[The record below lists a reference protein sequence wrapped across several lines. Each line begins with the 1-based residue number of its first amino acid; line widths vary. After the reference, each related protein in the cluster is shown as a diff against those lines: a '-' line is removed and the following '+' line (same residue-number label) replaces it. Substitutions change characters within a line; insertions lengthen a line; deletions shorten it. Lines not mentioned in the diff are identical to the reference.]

1 MLKNIDFNKNSQ
13 RWKNYFCLFISFLF
27 LIFFYVNRTTILE
40 NDPEFSSKFKIA
52 SIVLGWIVG
61 VVLIFVRLDFG
72 KKWNRVINILYILF
86 APCYIFFN
94 MEIAVFNETYSFRGQ
109 HLSLLLFNFLLI
121 GILELIFI
129 VITNRVRLGTDIWA
143 FICIMF
149 NIVNHFVY
157 EFRGTPAMASDIAT
171 VGTALEVA
179 DGYKIQFNFYT
190 TVALVMLFDFI
201 MLGRVI
207 KCEPVFKKVS
217 HRLCGIAVM
226 AIVSVT
232 GFSQLVMTDMVS
244 NRGLYL
250 SLFNPMRSYQQYGS
264 IACFTRSIKLSVPE
278 KPNGYSLKKVEEI
291 TSKYTS
297 DTVDPNKKRPNVIAV
312 INEAFSD
319 PQILGDIETNEDYMP
334 FIHDLM
340 KNGNCVSGTTYAS
353 IVGGQTA
360 NTEYEFLTGNSMAF
374 LPKGTV
380 AFQLYLRHAMP
391 SLVTELKSEGY
402 TGNSATHL
410 QKARNYNRD
419 KAYPLLGF
427 DKFYDYTNMIVPFVK
442 MRNNATDQCTYD
454 NITHDYEQQRKSTD
468 APYFGYT
475 MTIQN
480 HSSYDVPFDNFDDK
494 RIVVEN
500 ADATDLGY
508 YLSLIK
514 YSDEMFEN
522 LINYY
527 KNTDEPTVIFLTG
540 DHQPRIHDESMDSIT
555 NGEWRNWN
563 DEEMM
568 RRYEVPF
575 LIWAN
580 YDIDKKTVEK
590 TSMNYLQTILMET
603 IDGDLTGFQ
612 KFQQDLQKEEITS
625 KYTSDTVDPNKKRPN
640 VIAVI
645 NEAFSDPQILGDIET
660 NEDYMPFI
668 HDLMKNG
675 NCVSGTTYAS
685 IVGGQTANTE
695 YEFLTG
701 NSMAFLPK
709 GTVAFQLY
717 LRHAMPSL
725 VTELKSE
732 GYTGNSATHLQKA
745 RNYNRDKAYPLLG
758 FDKFYDYTNM
768 IVPFVKMRNNATDQC
783 TYDNIT
789 HDYEQQRKSTDAPY
803 FGYTMTIQNHS
814 SYDVP
819 FDNFDDKRI
828 VVENADATDLGY
840 YLSLIKYSDE
850 MFENLINYYKNT
862 DEPTVIFLTGDHQ
875 PRIHDESMDSITNGE
890 WRNWND
896 EEMMRRYEVPFL
908 IWANYDIDKKTVE
921 KTSMN
926 YLQTI
931 LMETID
937 GDLTGFQ
944 KFQQDL
950 QKEIPVL
957 TSNGY
962 WGADGKFY
970 SVDDKNSPYYDL
982 IQEYAMLQYNDM
994 TDYKNRVEDFFELKQ

>member
-1 MLKNIDFNKNSQ
+1 MEQSNKYSV
-13 RWKNYFCLFISFLF
+13 YPVC
-27 LIFFYVNRTTILE
+27 T
-40 NDPEFSSKFKIA
+40 
-52 SIVLGWIVG
+52 VLH
-61 VVLIFVRLDFG
+61 
-72 KKWNRVINILYILF
+72 
-86 APCYIFFN
+86 FFN

-143 FICIMF
+143 FICVMF
-149 NIVNHFVY
+149 NIVNYFVY
-157 EFRGTPAMASDIAT
+157 EFRGTPVMASDIAT

-297 DTVDPNKKRPNVIAV
+297 DTVDSNKKRPNVIVV

-319 PQILGDIETNEDYMP
+319 PQVLGDIETNEDYMP

-427 DKFYDYTNMIVPFVK
+427 DKFYDYTNMGVPFVK

-500 ADATDLGY
+500 ADAPDLGY

-527 KNTDEPTVIFLTG
+527 KNTNEPTVILLTG

-580 YDIDKKTVEK
+580 YDIDKKIVEK

-612 KFQQDLQKEEITS
+612 KFQQDI
-625 KYTSDTVDPNKKRPN
+625 
-640 VIAVI
+640 
-645 NEAFSDPQILGDIET
+645 
-660 NEDYMPFI
+660 
-668 HDLMKNG
+668 
-675 NCVSGTTYAS
+675 
-685 IVGGQTANTE
+685 
-695 YEFLTG
+695 
-701 NSMAFLPK
+701 
-709 GTVAFQLY
+709 
-717 LRHAMPSL
+717 
-725 VTELKSE
+725 
-732 GYTGNSATHLQKA
+732 
-745 RNYNRDKAYPLLG
+745 
-758 FDKFYDYTNM
+758 
-768 IVPFVKMRNNATDQC
+768 
-783 TYDNIT
+783 
-789 HDYEQQRKSTDAPY
+789 
-803 FGYTMTIQNHS
+803 
-814 SYDVP
+814 
-819 FDNFDDKRI
+819 
-828 VVENADATDLGY
+828 
-840 YLSLIKYSDE
+840 
-850 MFENLINYYKNT
+850 
-862 DEPTVIFLTGDHQ
+862 
-875 PRIHDESMDSITNGE
+875 
-890 WRNWND
+890 
-896 EEMMRRYEVPFL
+896 
-908 IWANYDIDKKTVE
+908 
-921 KTSMN
+921 
-926 YLQTI
+926 
-931 LMETID
+931 
-937 GDLTGFQ
+937 
-944 KFQQDL
+944 

-994 TDYKNRVEDFFELKQ
+994 MDYKNRVEDFFELKQ

>member
-1 MLKNIDFNKNSQ
+1 MEQSNKYSV
-13 RWKNYFCLFISFLF
+13 YPVC
-27 LIFFYVNRTTILE
+27 T
-40 NDPEFSSKFKIA
+40 
-52 SIVLGWIVG
+52 VLH
-61 VVLIFVRLDFG
+61 
-72 KKWNRVINILYILF
+72 
-86 APCYIFFN
+86 FFN
-94 MEIAVFNETYSFRGQ
+94 MEIAVFNETYSFREQ

-143 FICIMF
+143 FICVMF
-149 NIVNHFVY
+149 NIVNYFVY
-157 EFRGTPAMASDIAT
+157 EFRGTPVMASDIAT

-297 DTVDPNKKRPNVIAV
+297 DTVDSNKKRPNVIVV

-319 PQILGDIETNEDYMP
+319 PQVLGDIETNEDYMP

-427 DKFYDYTNMIVPFVK
+427 DKFYDYTNMGVPFVK

-500 ADATDLGY
+500 ADAPDLGY

-527 KNTDEPTVIFLTG
+527 KNTNEPTVILLTG

-580 YDIDKKTVEK
+580 YDIDKKIVEK

-612 KFQQDLQKEEITS
+612 KFQQDI
-625 KYTSDTVDPNKKRPN
+625 
-640 VIAVI
+640 
-645 NEAFSDPQILGDIET
+645 
-660 NEDYMPFI
+660 
-668 HDLMKNG
+668 
-675 NCVSGTTYAS
+675 
-685 IVGGQTANTE
+685 
-695 YEFLTG
+695 
-701 NSMAFLPK
+701 
-709 GTVAFQLY
+709 
-717 LRHAMPSL
+717 
-725 VTELKSE
+725 
-732 GYTGNSATHLQKA
+732 
-745 RNYNRDKAYPLLG
+745 
-758 FDKFYDYTNM
+758 
-768 IVPFVKMRNNATDQC
+768 
-783 TYDNIT
+783 
-789 HDYEQQRKSTDAPY
+789 
-803 FGYTMTIQNHS
+803 
-814 SYDVP
+814 
-819 FDNFDDKRI
+819 
-828 VVENADATDLGY
+828 
-840 YLSLIKYSDE
+840 
-850 MFENLINYYKNT
+850 
-862 DEPTVIFLTGDHQ
+862 
-875 PRIHDESMDSITNGE
+875 
-890 WRNWND
+890 
-896 EEMMRRYEVPFL
+896 
-908 IWANYDIDKKTVE
+908 
-921 KTSMN
+921 
-926 YLQTI
+926 
-931 LMETID
+931 
-937 GDLTGFQ
+937 
-944 KFQQDL
+944 

-994 TDYKNRVEDFFELKQ
+994 MDYKNRVEDFFELKQ

>member
-1 MLKNIDFNKNSQ
+1 MLKNIDFNKNRQ

-72 KKWNRVINILYILF
+72 KKGNRVINILYILF

-94 MEIAVFNETYSFRGQ
+94 MEIAVFNETYSFRKQ

-264 IACFTRSIKLSVPE
+264 IACFARGIKLSVPE

-297 DTVDPNKKRPNVIAV
+297 DTVDSNKKRPNVIVV

-319 PQILGDIETNEDYMP
+319 PQVLGDIETNEDYMP

-500 ADATDLGY
+500 ADAPDLGY

-527 KNTDEPTVIFLTG
+527 KNTNEPTVILLTG

-555 NGEWRNWN
+555 NGEW
-563 DEEMM
+563 
-568 RRYEVPF
+568 
-575 LIWAN
+575 
-580 YDIDKKTVEK
+580 
-590 TSMNYLQTILMET
+590 
-603 IDGDLTGFQ
+603 
-612 KFQQDLQKEEITS
+612 
-625 KYTSDTVDPNKKRPN
+625 
-640 VIAVI
+640 
-645 NEAFSDPQILGDIET
+645 
-660 NEDYMPFI
+660 
-668 HDLMKNG
+668 H
-675 NCVSGTTYAS
+675 
-685 IVGGQTANTE
+685 
-695 YEFLTG
+695 
-701 NSMAFLPK
+701 
-709 GTVAFQLY
+709 
-717 LRHAMPSL
+717 
-725 VTELKSE
+725 
-732 GYTGNSATHLQKA
+732 
-745 RNYNRDKAYPLLG
+745 
-758 FDKFYDYTNM
+758 
-768 IVPFVKMRNNATDQC
+768 
-783 TYDNIT
+783 
-789 HDYEQQRKSTDAPY
+789 
-803 FGYTMTIQNHS
+803 
-814 SYDVP
+814 
-819 FDNFDDKRI
+819 
-828 VVENADATDLGY
+828 
-840 YLSLIKYSDE
+840 
-850 MFENLINYYKNT
+850 
-862 DEPTVIFLTGDHQ
+862 
-875 PRIHDESMDSITNGE
+875 
-890 WRNWND
+890 NWND

-970 SVDDKNSPYYDL
+970 SVDDMNSPYYDL

-994 TDYKNRVEDFFELKQ
+994 MDYKNRVEDFFELKQ

>member
-1 MLKNIDFNKNSQ
+1 
-13 RWKNYFCLFISFLF
+13 
-27 LIFFYVNRTTILE
+27 
-40 NDPEFSSKFKIA
+40 
-52 SIVLGWIVG
+52 
-61 VVLIFVRLDFG
+61 
-72 KKWNRVINILYILF
+72 
-86 APCYIFFN
+86 
-94 MEIAVFNETYSFRGQ
+94 
-109 HLSLLLFNFLLI
+109 
-121 GILELIFI
+121 
-129 VITNRVRLGTDIWA
+129 
-143 FICIMF
+143 
-149 NIVNHFVY
+149 
-157 EFRGTPAMASDIAT
+157 MASDIAT

-207 KCEPVFKKVS
+207 KCEPVFKKIS

-226 AIVSVT
+226 AVVSVT

-264 IACFTRSIKLSVPE
+264 IGCFARSIKLSVPE

-297 DTVDPNKKRPNVIAV
+297 DTVDPNKKRPNIIVV

-353 IVGGQTA
+353 IVGGQNA

-374 LPKGTV
+374 LPKVTV

-391 SLVTELKSEGY
+391 SLVTELKSEGQ

-454 NITHDYEQQRKSTD
+454 NITHDYEQQRKLTD

-527 KNTDEPTVIFLTG
+527 KNTDEPTVILLTG

-603 IDGDLTGFQ
+603 IDG
-612 KFQQDLQKEEITS
+612 E
-625 KYTSDTVDPNKKRPN
+625 
-640 VIAVI
+640 
-645 NEAFSDPQILGDIET
+645 
-660 NEDYMPFI
+660 
-668 HDLMKNG
+668 
-675 NCVSGTTYAS
+675 
-685 IVGGQTANTE
+685 
-695 YEFLTG
+695 
-701 NSMAFLPK
+701 
-709 GTVAFQLY
+709 
-717 LRHAMPSL
+717 
-725 VTELKSE
+725 
-732 GYTGNSATHLQKA
+732 
-745 RNYNRDKAYPLLG
+745 
-758 FDKFYDYTNM
+758 
-768 IVPFVKMRNNATDQC
+768 
-783 TYDNIT
+783 
-789 HDYEQQRKSTDAPY
+789 
-803 FGYTMTIQNHS
+803 
-814 SYDVP
+814 
-819 FDNFDDKRI
+819 
-828 VVENADATDLGY
+828 
-840 YLSLIKYSDE
+840 
-850 MFENLINYYKNT
+850 
-862 DEPTVIFLTGDHQ
+862 
-875 PRIHDESMDSITNGE
+875 
-890 WRNWND
+890 
-896 EEMMRRYEVPFL
+896 
-908 IWANYDIDKKTVE
+908 
-921 KTSMN
+921 
-926 YLQTI
+926 
-931 LMETID
+931 
-937 GDLTGFQ
+937 LTGFQ

>member
-1 MLKNIDFNKNSQ
+1 MEQSNKYSVYPVCTMLH
-13 RWKNYFCLFISFLF
+13 
-27 LIFFYVNRTTILE
+27 
-40 NDPEFSSKFKIA
+40 
-52 SIVLGWIVG
+52 
-61 VVLIFVRLDFG
+61 
-72 KKWNRVINILYILF
+72 
-86 APCYIFFN
+86 FFN

-143 FICIMF
+143 FICVMF

-297 DTVDPNKKRPNVIAV
+297 DTVDSNKKRPNVIVV

-319 PQILGDIETNEDYMP
+319 PQVLGDIETNEDYMP

-427 DKFYDYTNMIVPFVK
+427 DKFYDYTNMGVPFVK

-500 ADATDLGY
+500 ADAPDLGY

-527 KNTDEPTVIFLTG
+527 KNTDEPTVILLTG

-603 IDGDLTGFQ
+603 IDGELT
-612 KFQQDLQKEEITS
+612 S
-625 KYTSDTVDPNKKRPN
+625 
-640 VIAVI
+640 
-645 NEAFSDPQILGDIET
+645 
-660 NEDYMPFI
+660 
-668 HDLMKNG
+668 
-675 NCVSGTTYAS
+675 
-685 IVGGQTANTE
+685 
-695 YEFLTG
+695 
-701 NSMAFLPK
+701 
-709 GTVAFQLY
+709 
-717 LRHAMPSL
+717 
-725 VTELKSE
+725 
-732 GYTGNSATHLQKA
+732 
-745 RNYNRDKAYPLLG
+745 
-758 FDKFYDYTNM
+758 
-768 IVPFVKMRNNATDQC
+768 
-783 TYDNIT
+783 
-789 HDYEQQRKSTDAPY
+789 
-803 FGYTMTIQNHS
+803 
-814 SYDVP
+814 
-819 FDNFDDKRI
+819 
-828 VVENADATDLGY
+828 
-840 YLSLIKYSDE
+840 
-850 MFENLINYYKNT
+850 
-862 DEPTVIFLTGDHQ
+862 
-875 PRIHDESMDSITNGE
+875 
-890 WRNWND
+890 
-896 EEMMRRYEVPFL
+896 
-908 IWANYDIDKKTVE
+908 
-921 KTSMN
+921 
-926 YLQTI
+926 
-931 LMETID
+931 
-937 GDLTGFQ
+937 FQ

>member
-1 MLKNIDFNKNSQ
+1 MEQSNKYSV
-13 RWKNYFCLFISFLF
+13 YPVC
-27 LIFFYVNRTTILE
+27 T
-40 NDPEFSSKFKIA
+40 
-52 SIVLGWIVG
+52 VLH
-61 VVLIFVRLDFG
+61 
-72 KKWNRVINILYILF
+72 
-86 APCYIFFN
+86 FFN

-143 FICIMF
+143 FICVMF

-319 PQILGDIETNEDYMP
+319 PQVLGDIETNEDYMP

-603 IDGDLTGFQ
+603 IDG
-612 KFQQDLQKEEITS
+612 E
-625 KYTSDTVDPNKKRPN
+625 
-640 VIAVI
+640 
-645 NEAFSDPQILGDIET
+645 
-660 NEDYMPFI
+660 
-668 HDLMKNG
+668 
-675 NCVSGTTYAS
+675 
-685 IVGGQTANTE
+685 
-695 YEFLTG
+695 
-701 NSMAFLPK
+701 
-709 GTVAFQLY
+709 
-717 LRHAMPSL
+717 
-725 VTELKSE
+725 
-732 GYTGNSATHLQKA
+732 
-745 RNYNRDKAYPLLG
+745 
-758 FDKFYDYTNM
+758 
-768 IVPFVKMRNNATDQC
+768 
-783 TYDNIT
+783 
-789 HDYEQQRKSTDAPY
+789 
-803 FGYTMTIQNHS
+803 
-814 SYDVP
+814 
-819 FDNFDDKRI
+819 
-828 VVENADATDLGY
+828 
-840 YLSLIKYSDE
+840 
-850 MFENLINYYKNT
+850 
-862 DEPTVIFLTGDHQ
+862 
-875 PRIHDESMDSITNGE
+875 
-890 WRNWND
+890 
-896 EEMMRRYEVPFL
+896 
-908 IWANYDIDKKTVE
+908 
-921 KTSMN
+921 
-926 YLQTI
+926 
-931 LMETID
+931 
-937 GDLTGFQ
+937 LTGFQ

>member
-1 MLKNIDFNKNSQ
+1 MEQSNKYSV
-13 RWKNYFCLFISFLF
+13 YPVC
-27 LIFFYVNRTTILE
+27 T
-40 NDPEFSSKFKIA
+40 
-52 SIVLGWIVG
+52 VLH
-61 VVLIFVRLDFG
+61 
-72 KKWNRVINILYILF
+72 
-86 APCYIFFN
+86 FFN

-143 FICIMF
+143 FICVMF

-190 TVALVMLFDFI
+190 TVTLVMLFDFI

-297 DTVDPNKKRPNVIAV
+297 DTVDPNKKQPNVIAV

-319 PQILGDIETNEDYMP
+319 PQVLGDIETNEDYMP

-454 NITHDYEQQRKSTD
+454 NITHDYEQQRKLTD

-527 KNTDEPTVIFLTG
+527 KNTDEPTVIL
-540 DHQPRIHDESMDSIT
+540 
-555 NGEWRNWN
+555 
-563 DEEMM
+563 
-568 RRYEVPF
+568 
-575 LIWAN
+575 
-580 YDIDKKTVEK
+580 
-590 TSMNYLQTILMET
+590 
-603 IDGDLTGFQ
+603 
-612 KFQQDLQKEEITS
+612 
-625 KYTSDTVDPNKKRPN
+625 
-640 VIAVI
+640 
-645 NEAFSDPQILGDIET
+645 
-660 NEDYMPFI
+660 
-668 HDLMKNG
+668 
-675 NCVSGTTYAS
+675 
-685 IVGGQTANTE
+685 
-695 YEFLTG
+695 
-701 NSMAFLPK
+701 
-709 GTVAFQLY
+709 
-717 LRHAMPSL
+717 
-725 VTELKSE
+725 
-732 GYTGNSATHLQKA
+732 
-745 RNYNRDKAYPLLG
+745 
-758 FDKFYDYTNM
+758 
-768 IVPFVKMRNNATDQC
+768 
-783 TYDNIT
+783 
-789 HDYEQQRKSTDAPY
+789 
-803 FGYTMTIQNHS
+803 
-814 SYDVP
+814 
-819 FDNFDDKRI
+819 
-828 VVENADATDLGY
+828 
-840 YLSLIKYSDE
+840 
-850 MFENLINYYKNT
+850 
-862 DEPTVIFLTGDHQ
+862 LTGDHQ

>member
-1 MLKNIDFNKNSQ
+1 MLKNIDFNKNRQ

-72 KKWNRVINILYILF
+72 KKGNRVINILYILF

-143 FICIMF
+143 FICVMF

-297 DTVDPNKKRPNVIAV
+297 DTVDSNKKRPNVIVV

-319 PQILGDIETNEDYMP
+319 PQVLGDIETNEDYMP

-427 DKFYDYTNMIVPFVK
+427 DKFYDYTNMGVPFVK

-454 NITHDYEQQRKSTD
+454 NITHDYEQQRKLTD

-527 KNTDEPTVIFLTG
+527 KNTDEPTVILLTG

-603 IDGDLTGFQ
+603 IDG
-612 KFQQDLQKEEITS
+612 E
-625 KYTSDTVDPNKKRPN
+625 
-640 VIAVI
+640 
-645 NEAFSDPQILGDIET
+645 
-660 NEDYMPFI
+660 
-668 HDLMKNG
+668 
-675 NCVSGTTYAS
+675 
-685 IVGGQTANTE
+685 
-695 YEFLTG
+695 
-701 NSMAFLPK
+701 
-709 GTVAFQLY
+709 
-717 LRHAMPSL
+717 
-725 VTELKSE
+725 
-732 GYTGNSATHLQKA
+732 
-745 RNYNRDKAYPLLG
+745 
-758 FDKFYDYTNM
+758 
-768 IVPFVKMRNNATDQC
+768 
-783 TYDNIT
+783 
-789 HDYEQQRKSTDAPY
+789 
-803 FGYTMTIQNHS
+803 
-814 SYDVP
+814 
-819 FDNFDDKRI
+819 
-828 VVENADATDLGY
+828 
-840 YLSLIKYSDE
+840 
-850 MFENLINYYKNT
+850 
-862 DEPTVIFLTGDHQ
+862 
-875 PRIHDESMDSITNGE
+875 
-890 WRNWND
+890 
-896 EEMMRRYEVPFL
+896 
-908 IWANYDIDKKTVE
+908 
-921 KTSMN
+921 
-926 YLQTI
+926 
-931 LMETID
+931 
-937 GDLTGFQ
+937 LTGFQ

>member
-1 MLKNIDFNKNSQ
+1 MEQSNKYSV
-13 RWKNYFCLFISFLF
+13 YPVC
-27 LIFFYVNRTTILE
+27 T
-40 NDPEFSSKFKIA
+40 
-52 SIVLGWIVG
+52 VLH
-61 VVLIFVRLDFG
+61 
-72 KKWNRVINILYILF
+72 
-86 APCYIFFN
+86 FFN

-143 FICIMF
+143 FICVMF

-157 EFRGTPAMASDIAT
+157 EFRGTPAKASDIAT

-319 PQILGDIETNEDYMP
+319 PQVLGDIETNEDYMP

-454 NITHDYEQQRKSTD
+454 NITHDYEQQRKLTD

-527 KNTDEPTVIFLTG
+527 KNTDEPTVILLTG

-603 IDGDLTGFQ
+603 IDG
-612 KFQQDLQKEEITS
+612 E
-625 KYTSDTVDPNKKRPN
+625 
-640 VIAVI
+640 
-645 NEAFSDPQILGDIET
+645 
-660 NEDYMPFI
+660 
-668 HDLMKNG
+668 
-675 NCVSGTTYAS
+675 
-685 IVGGQTANTE
+685 
-695 YEFLTG
+695 
-701 NSMAFLPK
+701 
-709 GTVAFQLY
+709 
-717 LRHAMPSL
+717 
-725 VTELKSE
+725 
-732 GYTGNSATHLQKA
+732 
-745 RNYNRDKAYPLLG
+745 
-758 FDKFYDYTNM
+758 
-768 IVPFVKMRNNATDQC
+768 
-783 TYDNIT
+783 
-789 HDYEQQRKSTDAPY
+789 
-803 FGYTMTIQNHS
+803 
-814 SYDVP
+814 
-819 FDNFDDKRI
+819 
-828 VVENADATDLGY
+828 
-840 YLSLIKYSDE
+840 
-850 MFENLINYYKNT
+850 
-862 DEPTVIFLTGDHQ
+862 
-875 PRIHDESMDSITNGE
+875 
-890 WRNWND
+890 
-896 EEMMRRYEVPFL
+896 
-908 IWANYDIDKKTVE
+908 
-921 KTSMN
+921 
-926 YLQTI
+926 
-931 LMETID
+931 
-937 GDLTGFQ
+937 LTGFQ

>member
-1 MLKNIDFNKNSQ
+1 MLKNIDFNKNRQ

-72 KKWNRVINILYILF
+72 KKGNRVINILYILF

-94 MEIAVFNETYSFRGQ
+94 MEIAVFNETYSFRKQ

-143 FICIMF
+143 FICVMF

-319 PQILGDIETNEDYMP
+319 PQVLGDIETNEDYMP

-603 IDGDLTGFQ
+603 IDG
-612 KFQQDLQKEEITS
+612 E
-625 KYTSDTVDPNKKRPN
+625 
-640 VIAVI
+640 
-645 NEAFSDPQILGDIET
+645 
-660 NEDYMPFI
+660 
-668 HDLMKNG
+668 
-675 NCVSGTTYAS
+675 
-685 IVGGQTANTE
+685 
-695 YEFLTG
+695 
-701 NSMAFLPK
+701 
-709 GTVAFQLY
+709 
-717 LRHAMPSL
+717 
-725 VTELKSE
+725 
-732 GYTGNSATHLQKA
+732 
-745 RNYNRDKAYPLLG
+745 
-758 FDKFYDYTNM
+758 
-768 IVPFVKMRNNATDQC
+768 
-783 TYDNIT
+783 
-789 HDYEQQRKSTDAPY
+789 
-803 FGYTMTIQNHS
+803 
-814 SYDVP
+814 
-819 FDNFDDKRI
+819 
-828 VVENADATDLGY
+828 
-840 YLSLIKYSDE
+840 
-850 MFENLINYYKNT
+850 
-862 DEPTVIFLTGDHQ
+862 
-875 PRIHDESMDSITNGE
+875 
-890 WRNWND
+890 
-896 EEMMRRYEVPFL
+896 
-908 IWANYDIDKKTVE
+908 
-921 KTSMN
+921 
-926 YLQTI
+926 
-931 LMETID
+931 
-937 GDLTGFQ
+937 LTGFQ

>member
-1 MLKNIDFNKNSQ
+1 MLKNIDFNKNRQ

-143 FICIMF
+143 FICVMF

-319 PQILGDIETNEDYMP
+319 PQILG
-334 FIHDLM
+334 
-340 KNGNCVSGTTYAS
+340 
-353 IVGGQTA
+353 
-360 NTEYEFLTGNSMAF
+360 EFLTGNSMAF

-427 DKFYDYTNMIVPFVK
+427 DKFYDYTNMGVPFVK

-500 ADATDLGY
+500 ADAPDLGY

-527 KNTDEPTVIFLTG
+527 KNTDEPTVILLTG

-603 IDGDLTGFQ
+603 IDG
-612 KFQQDLQKEEITS
+612 E
-625 KYTSDTVDPNKKRPN
+625 
-640 VIAVI
+640 
-645 NEAFSDPQILGDIET
+645 
-660 NEDYMPFI
+660 
-668 HDLMKNG
+668 
-675 NCVSGTTYAS
+675 
-685 IVGGQTANTE
+685 
-695 YEFLTG
+695 
-701 NSMAFLPK
+701 
-709 GTVAFQLY
+709 
-717 LRHAMPSL
+717 
-725 VTELKSE
+725 
-732 GYTGNSATHLQKA
+732 
-745 RNYNRDKAYPLLG
+745 
-758 FDKFYDYTNM
+758 
-768 IVPFVKMRNNATDQC
+768 
-783 TYDNIT
+783 
-789 HDYEQQRKSTDAPY
+789 
-803 FGYTMTIQNHS
+803 
-814 SYDVP
+814 
-819 FDNFDDKRI
+819 
-828 VVENADATDLGY
+828 
-840 YLSLIKYSDE
+840 
-850 MFENLINYYKNT
+850 
-862 DEPTVIFLTGDHQ
+862 
-875 PRIHDESMDSITNGE
+875 
-890 WRNWND
+890 
-896 EEMMRRYEVPFL
+896 
-908 IWANYDIDKKTVE
+908 
-921 KTSMN
+921 
-926 YLQTI
+926 
-931 LMETID
+931 
-937 GDLTGFQ
+937 LTGFQ

>member
-1 MLKNIDFNKNSQ
+1 MLKNIDFNKNRQ

-72 KKWNRVINILYILF
+72 KKGNRVINILYILF

-143 FICIMF
+143 FICVMF

-319 PQILGDIETNEDYMP
+319 PQVLGDIETNEDYMP

-500 ADATDLGY
+500 ADAPDLGY

-603 IDGDLTGFQ
+603 IDG
-612 KFQQDLQKEEITS
+612 E
-625 KYTSDTVDPNKKRPN
+625 
-640 VIAVI
+640 
-645 NEAFSDPQILGDIET
+645 
-660 NEDYMPFI
+660 
-668 HDLMKNG
+668 
-675 NCVSGTTYAS
+675 
-685 IVGGQTANTE
+685 
-695 YEFLTG
+695 
-701 NSMAFLPK
+701 
-709 GTVAFQLY
+709 
-717 LRHAMPSL
+717 
-725 VTELKSE
+725 
-732 GYTGNSATHLQKA
+732 
-745 RNYNRDKAYPLLG
+745 
-758 FDKFYDYTNM
+758 
-768 IVPFVKMRNNATDQC
+768 
-783 TYDNIT
+783 
-789 HDYEQQRKSTDAPY
+789 
-803 FGYTMTIQNHS
+803 
-814 SYDVP
+814 
-819 FDNFDDKRI
+819 
-828 VVENADATDLGY
+828 
-840 YLSLIKYSDE
+840 
-850 MFENLINYYKNT
+850 
-862 DEPTVIFLTGDHQ
+862 
-875 PRIHDESMDSITNGE
+875 
-890 WRNWND
+890 
-896 EEMMRRYEVPFL
+896 
-908 IWANYDIDKKTVE
+908 
-921 KTSMN
+921 
-926 YLQTI
+926 
-931 LMETID
+931 
-937 GDLTGFQ
+937 LTGFQ

-994 TDYKNRVEDFFELKQ
+994 TDYKNRVEDFFELKE

>member
-1 MLKNIDFNKNSQ
+1 MLKNIDFNKNRQ

-72 KKWNRVINILYILF
+72 KKGNRVINILYILF

-94 MEIAVFNETYSFRGQ
+94 MEIAVFNETYSFRKQ

-143 FICIMF
+143 FICVMF

-264 IACFTRSIKLSVPE
+264 IACFARGIKLSVPE

-297 DTVDPNKKRPNVIAV
+297 DIVDPNKKRPNVIAV

-319 PQILGDIETNEDYMP
+319 PQVLGDIETNEDYMP

-427 DKFYDYTNMIVPFVK
+427 DKFYDYTNMGVPFVK

-500 ADATDLGY
+500 ADAPDLGY

-527 KNTDEPTVIFLTG
+527 KNTDEPTVILLTG

-580 YDIDKKTVEK
+580 YDIDKKIVEK

-612 KFQQDLQKEEITS
+612 KFQQDI
-625 KYTSDTVDPNKKRPN
+625 
-640 VIAVI
+640 
-645 NEAFSDPQILGDIET
+645 
-660 NEDYMPFI
+660 
-668 HDLMKNG
+668 
-675 NCVSGTTYAS
+675 
-685 IVGGQTANTE
+685 
-695 YEFLTG
+695 
-701 NSMAFLPK
+701 
-709 GTVAFQLY
+709 
-717 LRHAMPSL
+717 
-725 VTELKSE
+725 
-732 GYTGNSATHLQKA
+732 
-745 RNYNRDKAYPLLG
+745 
-758 FDKFYDYTNM
+758 
-768 IVPFVKMRNNATDQC
+768 
-783 TYDNIT
+783 
-789 HDYEQQRKSTDAPY
+789 
-803 FGYTMTIQNHS
+803 
-814 SYDVP
+814 
-819 FDNFDDKRI
+819 
-828 VVENADATDLGY
+828 
-840 YLSLIKYSDE
+840 
-850 MFENLINYYKNT
+850 
-862 DEPTVIFLTGDHQ
+862 
-875 PRIHDESMDSITNGE
+875 
-890 WRNWND
+890 
-896 EEMMRRYEVPFL
+896 
-908 IWANYDIDKKTVE
+908 
-921 KTSMN
+921 
-926 YLQTI
+926 
-931 LMETID
+931 
-937 GDLTGFQ
+937 
-944 KFQQDL
+944 

>member
-1 MLKNIDFNKNSQ
+1 MLKNIDFNKNRQ

-72 KKWNRVINILYILF
+72 KKGNRVINILYILF

-319 PQILGDIETNEDYMP
+319 PQVLGDIETNEDYMP

-527 KNTDEPTVIFLTG
+527 KNTDEPTVILLTG

-603 IDGDLTGFQ
+603 IDG
-612 KFQQDLQKEEITS
+612 E
-625 KYTSDTVDPNKKRPN
+625 
-640 VIAVI
+640 
-645 NEAFSDPQILGDIET
+645 
-660 NEDYMPFI
+660 
-668 HDLMKNG
+668 
-675 NCVSGTTYAS
+675 
-685 IVGGQTANTE
+685 
-695 YEFLTG
+695 
-701 NSMAFLPK
+701 
-709 GTVAFQLY
+709 
-717 LRHAMPSL
+717 
-725 VTELKSE
+725 
-732 GYTGNSATHLQKA
+732 
-745 RNYNRDKAYPLLG
+745 
-758 FDKFYDYTNM
+758 
-768 IVPFVKMRNNATDQC
+768 
-783 TYDNIT
+783 
-789 HDYEQQRKSTDAPY
+789 
-803 FGYTMTIQNHS
+803 
-814 SYDVP
+814 
-819 FDNFDDKRI
+819 
-828 VVENADATDLGY
+828 
-840 YLSLIKYSDE
+840 
-850 MFENLINYYKNT
+850 
-862 DEPTVIFLTGDHQ
+862 
-875 PRIHDESMDSITNGE
+875 
-890 WRNWND
+890 
-896 EEMMRRYEVPFL
+896 
-908 IWANYDIDKKTVE
+908 
-921 KTSMN
+921 
-926 YLQTI
+926 
-931 LMETID
+931 
-937 GDLTGFQ
+937 LTGFQ

>member
-1 MLKNIDFNKNSQ
+1 MEQSNKYSVYPVCTMLH
-13 RWKNYFCLFISFLF
+13 
-27 LIFFYVNRTTILE
+27 
-40 NDPEFSSKFKIA
+40 
-52 SIVLGWIVG
+52 
-61 VVLIFVRLDFG
+61 
-72 KKWNRVINILYILF
+72 
-86 APCYIFFN
+86 FFN
-94 MEIAVFNETYSFRGQ
+94 MEIAVFNETYSFRKQ

-143 FICIMF
+143 FICVMF

-527 KNTDEPTVIFLTG
+527 KNTDEPTVILLTG

-603 IDGDLTGFQ
+603 IDG
-612 KFQQDLQKEEITS
+612 E
-625 KYTSDTVDPNKKRPN
+625 
-640 VIAVI
+640 
-645 NEAFSDPQILGDIET
+645 
-660 NEDYMPFI
+660 
-668 HDLMKNG
+668 
-675 NCVSGTTYAS
+675 
-685 IVGGQTANTE
+685 
-695 YEFLTG
+695 
-701 NSMAFLPK
+701 
-709 GTVAFQLY
+709 
-717 LRHAMPSL
+717 
-725 VTELKSE
+725 
-732 GYTGNSATHLQKA
+732 
-745 RNYNRDKAYPLLG
+745 
-758 FDKFYDYTNM
+758 
-768 IVPFVKMRNNATDQC
+768 
-783 TYDNIT
+783 
-789 HDYEQQRKSTDAPY
+789 
-803 FGYTMTIQNHS
+803 
-814 SYDVP
+814 
-819 FDNFDDKRI
+819 
-828 VVENADATDLGY
+828 
-840 YLSLIKYSDE
+840 
-850 MFENLINYYKNT
+850 
-862 DEPTVIFLTGDHQ
+862 
-875 PRIHDESMDSITNGE
+875 
-890 WRNWND
+890 
-896 EEMMRRYEVPFL
+896 
-908 IWANYDIDKKTVE
+908 
-921 KTSMN
+921 
-926 YLQTI
+926 
-931 LMETID
+931 
-937 GDLTGFQ
+937 LTGFQ

>member
-1 MLKNIDFNKNSQ
+1 MLKNIDFNKNRQ

-72 KKWNRVINILYILF
+72 KKGNRVINILYILF

-94 MEIAVFNETYSFRGQ
+94 MEIAVFNETYSFRKQ

-143 FICIMF
+143 FICVMF

-264 IACFTRSIKLSVPE
+264 IACFARGIKLSVPE

-297 DTVDPNKKRPNVIAV
+297 DTVDSNKKRPNVIVV

-319 PQILGDIETNEDYMP
+319 PQVLGDIETNEDYMP

-427 DKFYDYTNMIVPFVK
+427 DKFYDYTNMGVPFVK

-603 IDGDLTGFQ
+603 IDG
-612 KFQQDLQKEEITS
+612 E
-625 KYTSDTVDPNKKRPN
+625 
-640 VIAVI
+640 
-645 NEAFSDPQILGDIET
+645 
-660 NEDYMPFI
+660 
-668 HDLMKNG
+668 
-675 NCVSGTTYAS
+675 
-685 IVGGQTANTE
+685 
-695 YEFLTG
+695 
-701 NSMAFLPK
+701 
-709 GTVAFQLY
+709 
-717 LRHAMPSL
+717 
-725 VTELKSE
+725 
-732 GYTGNSATHLQKA
+732 
-745 RNYNRDKAYPLLG
+745 
-758 FDKFYDYTNM
+758 
-768 IVPFVKMRNNATDQC
+768 
-783 TYDNIT
+783 
-789 HDYEQQRKSTDAPY
+789 
-803 FGYTMTIQNHS
+803 
-814 SYDVP
+814 
-819 FDNFDDKRI
+819 
-828 VVENADATDLGY
+828 
-840 YLSLIKYSDE
+840 
-850 MFENLINYYKNT
+850 
-862 DEPTVIFLTGDHQ
+862 
-875 PRIHDESMDSITNGE
+875 
-890 WRNWND
+890 
-896 EEMMRRYEVPFL
+896 
-908 IWANYDIDKKTVE
+908 
-921 KTSMN
+921 
-926 YLQTI
+926 
-931 LMETID
+931 
-937 GDLTGFQ
+937 LTGFQ

>member
-1 MLKNIDFNKNSQ
+1 MLKNIDFNKNRQ

-72 KKWNRVINILYILF
+72 KKGNRVINILYILF

-143 FICIMF
+143 FICVMF

-319 PQILGDIETNEDYMP
+319 PQVLGDIETNEDYMP

-527 KNTDEPTVIFLTG
+527 KNTDEPTVILLTG

-568 RRYEVPF
+568 RRYDVPF
-575 LIWAN
+575 LMWAN
-580 YDIDKKTVEK
+580 YDFDKKTVEK

-603 IDGDLTGFQ
+603 IDG
-612 KFQQDLQKEEITS
+612 E
-625 KYTSDTVDPNKKRPN
+625 
-640 VIAVI
+640 
-645 NEAFSDPQILGDIET
+645 
-660 NEDYMPFI
+660 
-668 HDLMKNG
+668 
-675 NCVSGTTYAS
+675 
-685 IVGGQTANTE
+685 
-695 YEFLTG
+695 
-701 NSMAFLPK
+701 
-709 GTVAFQLY
+709 
-717 LRHAMPSL
+717 
-725 VTELKSE
+725 
-732 GYTGNSATHLQKA
+732 
-745 RNYNRDKAYPLLG
+745 
-758 FDKFYDYTNM
+758 
-768 IVPFVKMRNNATDQC
+768 
-783 TYDNIT
+783 
-789 HDYEQQRKSTDAPY
+789 
-803 FGYTMTIQNHS
+803 
-814 SYDVP
+814 
-819 FDNFDDKRI
+819 
-828 VVENADATDLGY
+828 
-840 YLSLIKYSDE
+840 
-850 MFENLINYYKNT
+850 
-862 DEPTVIFLTGDHQ
+862 
-875 PRIHDESMDSITNGE
+875 
-890 WRNWND
+890 
-896 EEMMRRYEVPFL
+896 
-908 IWANYDIDKKTVE
+908 
-921 KTSMN
+921 
-926 YLQTI
+926 
-931 LMETID
+931 
-937 GDLTGFQ
+937 LTGFQ

>member
-1 MLKNIDFNKNSQ
+1 MEK
-13 RWKNYFCLFISFLF
+13 LF
-27 LIFFYVNRTTILE
+27 LPIHFVSVSDLFYVNRTTILE

-94 MEIAVFNETYSFRGQ
+94 MEIAVFNETYSFRKQ

-143 FICIMF
+143 FICVMF

-157 EFRGTPAMASDIAT
+157 EFRGTPVMASDIAT

-264 IACFTRSIKLSVPE
+264 IACFARGIKLSVPE

-297 DTVDPNKKRPNVIAV
+297 DTVDPNKKRPNVIVV

-319 PQILGDIETNEDYMP
+319 PQVLGDIETNEDYMP

-427 DKFYDYTNMIVPFVK
+427 DKFYDYTNMGVPFVK

-500 ADATDLGY
+500 ADAPDLGY

-527 KNTDEPTVIFLTG
+527 KNTDEPTVIL
-540 DHQPRIHDESMDSIT
+540 
-555 NGEWRNWN
+555 
-563 DEEMM
+563 
-568 RRYEVPF
+568 
-575 LIWAN
+575 
-580 YDIDKKTVEK
+580 
-590 TSMNYLQTILMET
+590 
-603 IDGDLTGFQ
+603 
-612 KFQQDLQKEEITS
+612 
-625 KYTSDTVDPNKKRPN
+625 
-640 VIAVI
+640 
-645 NEAFSDPQILGDIET
+645 
-660 NEDYMPFI
+660 
-668 HDLMKNG
+668 
-675 NCVSGTTYAS
+675 
-685 IVGGQTANTE
+685 
-695 YEFLTG
+695 
-701 NSMAFLPK
+701 
-709 GTVAFQLY
+709 
-717 LRHAMPSL
+717 
-725 VTELKSE
+725 
-732 GYTGNSATHLQKA
+732 
-745 RNYNRDKAYPLLG
+745 
-758 FDKFYDYTNM
+758 
-768 IVPFVKMRNNATDQC
+768 
-783 TYDNIT
+783 
-789 HDYEQQRKSTDAPY
+789 
-803 FGYTMTIQNHS
+803 
-814 SYDVP
+814 
-819 FDNFDDKRI
+819 
-828 VVENADATDLGY
+828 
-840 YLSLIKYSDE
+840 
-850 MFENLINYYKNT
+850 
-862 DEPTVIFLTGDHQ
+862 LTGDHQ

-994 TDYKNRVEDFFELKQ
+994 MDYKNRVEDFFELKQ

>member
-1 MLKNIDFNKNSQ
+1 MLKNIDFNKNRQ

-72 KKWNRVINILYILF
+72 KKGNRVINILYILF

-94 MEIAVFNETYSFRGQ
+94 MEIAVFNETYSFRKQ

-143 FICIMF
+143 FICVMF

-297 DTVDPNKKRPNVIAV
+297 DTVDSNKKRPNVIVV

-319 PQILGDIETNEDYMP
+319 PQVLGDIETNEDYMP

-500 ADATDLGY
+500 ADA
-508 YLSLIK
+508 
-514 YSDEMFEN
+514 
-522 LINYY
+522 
-527 KNTDEPTVIFLTG
+527 P
-540 DHQPRIHDESMDSIT
+540 
-555 NGEWRNWN
+555 
-563 DEEMM
+563 
-568 RRYEVPF
+568 
-575 LIWAN
+575 
-580 YDIDKKTVEK
+580 
-590 TSMNYLQTILMET
+590 
-603 IDGDLTGFQ
+603 
-612 KFQQDLQKEEITS
+612 
-625 KYTSDTVDPNKKRPN
+625 
-640 VIAVI
+640 
-645 NEAFSDPQILGDIET
+645 
-660 NEDYMPFI
+660 
-668 HDLMKNG
+668 
-675 NCVSGTTYAS
+675 
-685 IVGGQTANTE
+685 
-695 YEFLTG
+695 
-701 NSMAFLPK
+701 
-709 GTVAFQLY
+709 
-717 LRHAMPSL
+717 
-725 VTELKSE
+725 
-732 GYTGNSATHLQKA
+732 
-745 RNYNRDKAYPLLG
+745 
-758 FDKFYDYTNM
+758 
-768 IVPFVKMRNNATDQC
+768 
-783 TYDNIT
+783 
-789 HDYEQQRKSTDAPY
+789 
-803 FGYTMTIQNHS
+803 
-814 SYDVP
+814 
-819 FDNFDDKRI
+819 
-828 VVENADATDLGY
+828 DLGY

-982 IQEYAMLQYNDM
+982 IQQYAMLQYNDM

>member
-1 MLKNIDFNKNSQ
+1 MLKNIDFNKNRQ

-72 KKWNRVINILYILF
+72 KKGNRVINILYILF

-143 FICIMF
+143 FICVMF

-264 IACFTRSIKLSVPE
+264 IACFARGIKLSVPE

-297 DTVDPNKKRPNVIAV
+297 DTVDSNKKRPNVIVV

-319 PQILGDIETNEDYMP
+319 PQVLGDIETNEDYMP

-427 DKFYDYTNMIVPFVK
+427 DKFYDYTNMGVPFVK

-500 ADATDLGY
+500 ADAPDLGY

-603 IDGDLTGFQ
+603 IDGELTGYQ
-612 KFQQDLQKEEITS
+612 KFQQDL
-625 KYTSDTVDPNKKRPN
+625 
-640 VIAVI
+640 
-645 NEAFSDPQILGDIET
+645 L
-660 NEDYMPFI
+660 
-668 HDLMKNG
+668 
-675 NCVSGTTYAS
+675 
-685 IVGGQTANTE
+685 
-695 YEFLTG
+695 
-701 NSMAFLPK
+701 
-709 GTVAFQLY
+709 
-717 LRHAMPSL
+717 
-725 VTELKSE
+725 
-732 GYTGNSATHLQKA
+732 
-745 RNYNRDKAYPLLG
+745 
-758 FDKFYDYTNM
+758 
-768 IVPFVKMRNNATDQC
+768 
-783 TYDNIT
+783 
-789 HDYEQQRKSTDAPY
+789 
-803 FGYTMTIQNHS
+803 
-814 SYDVP
+814 
-819 FDNFDDKRI
+819 
-828 VVENADATDLGY
+828 
-840 YLSLIKYSDE
+840 
-850 MFENLINYYKNT
+850 
-862 DEPTVIFLTGDHQ
+862 
-875 PRIHDESMDSITNGE
+875 
-890 WRNWND
+890 
-896 EEMMRRYEVPFL
+896 
-908 IWANYDIDKKTVE
+908 
-921 KTSMN
+921 
-926 YLQTI
+926 
-931 LMETID
+931 
-937 GDLTGFQ
+937 
-944 KFQQDL
+944 
-950 QKEIPVL
+950 KEIPVL

-982 IQEYAMLQYNDM
+982 IQQYAMLQYNDM

>member
-1 MLKNIDFNKNSQ
+1 MEQSNKYSV
-13 RWKNYFCLFISFLF
+13 YPVC
-27 LIFFYVNRTTILE
+27 T
-40 NDPEFSSKFKIA
+40 
-52 SIVLGWIVG
+52 VLH
-61 VVLIFVRLDFG
+61 
-72 KKWNRVINILYILF
+72 
-86 APCYIFFN
+86 FFN

-143 FICIMF
+143 FICVMF

-291 TSKYTS
+291 TSKYIS

-319 PQILGDIETNEDYMP
+319 PQVLGDIETNEDYMP

-603 IDGDLTGFQ
+603 IDG
-612 KFQQDLQKEEITS
+612 E
-625 KYTSDTVDPNKKRPN
+625 
-640 VIAVI
+640 
-645 NEAFSDPQILGDIET
+645 
-660 NEDYMPFI
+660 
-668 HDLMKNG
+668 
-675 NCVSGTTYAS
+675 
-685 IVGGQTANTE
+685 
-695 YEFLTG
+695 
-701 NSMAFLPK
+701 
-709 GTVAFQLY
+709 
-717 LRHAMPSL
+717 
-725 VTELKSE
+725 
-732 GYTGNSATHLQKA
+732 
-745 RNYNRDKAYPLLG
+745 
-758 FDKFYDYTNM
+758 
-768 IVPFVKMRNNATDQC
+768 
-783 TYDNIT
+783 
-789 HDYEQQRKSTDAPY
+789 
-803 FGYTMTIQNHS
+803 
-814 SYDVP
+814 
-819 FDNFDDKRI
+819 
-828 VVENADATDLGY
+828 
-840 YLSLIKYSDE
+840 
-850 MFENLINYYKNT
+850 
-862 DEPTVIFLTGDHQ
+862 
-875 PRIHDESMDSITNGE
+875 
-890 WRNWND
+890 
-896 EEMMRRYEVPFL
+896 
-908 IWANYDIDKKTVE
+908 
-921 KTSMN
+921 
-926 YLQTI
+926 
-931 LMETID
+931 
-937 GDLTGFQ
+937 LTGFQ

>member
-1 MLKNIDFNKNSQ
+1 MLKNIDFNKNRQ

-72 KKWNRVINILYILF
+72 KKGNRVINILYILF

-143 FICIMF
+143 FICVMF

-264 IACFTRSIKLSVPE
+264 IACFARGIKLSVPE

-297 DTVDPNKKRPNVIAV
+297 DTVDSNKKRPNVIVV

-319 PQILGDIETNEDYMP
+319 PQVLGDIETNEDYMP

-427 DKFYDYTNMIVPFVK
+427 DKFYDYTNMGVPFVK

-500 ADATDLGY
+500 ADAPDLGY

-527 KNTDEPTVIFLTG
+527 KNTNEPTVILLTG

-580 YDIDKKTVEK
+580 YDIDKKIVEK

-612 KFQQDLQKEEITS
+612 KFQQDI
-625 KYTSDTVDPNKKRPN
+625 
-640 VIAVI
+640 
-645 NEAFSDPQILGDIET
+645 
-660 NEDYMPFI
+660 
-668 HDLMKNG
+668 
-675 NCVSGTTYAS
+675 
-685 IVGGQTANTE
+685 
-695 YEFLTG
+695 
-701 NSMAFLPK
+701 
-709 GTVAFQLY
+709 
-717 LRHAMPSL
+717 
-725 VTELKSE
+725 
-732 GYTGNSATHLQKA
+732 
-745 RNYNRDKAYPLLG
+745 
-758 FDKFYDYTNM
+758 
-768 IVPFVKMRNNATDQC
+768 
-783 TYDNIT
+783 
-789 HDYEQQRKSTDAPY
+789 
-803 FGYTMTIQNHS
+803 
-814 SYDVP
+814 
-819 FDNFDDKRI
+819 
-828 VVENADATDLGY
+828 
-840 YLSLIKYSDE
+840 
-850 MFENLINYYKNT
+850 
-862 DEPTVIFLTGDHQ
+862 
-875 PRIHDESMDSITNGE
+875 
-890 WRNWND
+890 
-896 EEMMRRYEVPFL
+896 
-908 IWANYDIDKKTVE
+908 
-921 KTSMN
+921 
-926 YLQTI
+926 
-931 LMETID
+931 
-937 GDLTGFQ
+937 
-944 KFQQDL
+944 

-994 TDYKNRVEDFFELKQ
+994 MDYKNRVEDFFELKQ

>member
-1 MLKNIDFNKNSQ
+1 MEK
-13 RWKNYFCLFISFLF
+13 LF
-27 LIFFYVNRTTILE
+27 LPIYFVSVSDLFYVNRTTILE

-143 FICIMF
+143 FICVMF

-319 PQILGDIETNEDYMP
+319 PQVLGDIETNEDYMP

-427 DKFYDYTNMIVPFVK
+427 DKFYDYTNMGVPFVK

-468 APYFGYT
+468 AP
-475 MTIQN
+475 
-480 HSSYDVPFDNFDDK
+480 
-494 RIVVEN
+494 
-500 ADATDLGY
+500 DLGY

-603 IDGDLTGFQ
+603 IDG
-612 KFQQDLQKEEITS
+612 E
-625 KYTSDTVDPNKKRPN
+625 
-640 VIAVI
+640 
-645 NEAFSDPQILGDIET
+645 
-660 NEDYMPFI
+660 
-668 HDLMKNG
+668 
-675 NCVSGTTYAS
+675 
-685 IVGGQTANTE
+685 
-695 YEFLTG
+695 
-701 NSMAFLPK
+701 
-709 GTVAFQLY
+709 
-717 LRHAMPSL
+717 
-725 VTELKSE
+725 
-732 GYTGNSATHLQKA
+732 
-745 RNYNRDKAYPLLG
+745 
-758 FDKFYDYTNM
+758 
-768 IVPFVKMRNNATDQC
+768 
-783 TYDNIT
+783 
-789 HDYEQQRKSTDAPY
+789 
-803 FGYTMTIQNHS
+803 
-814 SYDVP
+814 
-819 FDNFDDKRI
+819 
-828 VVENADATDLGY
+828 
-840 YLSLIKYSDE
+840 
-850 MFENLINYYKNT
+850 
-862 DEPTVIFLTGDHQ
+862 
-875 PRIHDESMDSITNGE
+875 
-890 WRNWND
+890 
-896 EEMMRRYEVPFL
+896 
-908 IWANYDIDKKTVE
+908 
-921 KTSMN
+921 
-926 YLQTI
+926 
-931 LMETID
+931 
-937 GDLTGFQ
+937 LTGFQ

>member
-1 MLKNIDFNKNSQ
+1 MLKNIDFNKNRQ

-72 KKWNRVINILYILF
+72 KKGNRVINILYILF

-143 FICIMF
+143 FICVMF

-319 PQILGDIETNEDYMP
+319 PQVLGDIETNEDYMP

-500 ADATDLGY
+500 ADAPDLGY

-603 IDGDLTGFQ
+603 IDG
-612 KFQQDLQKEEITS
+612 E
-625 KYTSDTVDPNKKRPN
+625 
-640 VIAVI
+640 
-645 NEAFSDPQILGDIET
+645 
-660 NEDYMPFI
+660 
-668 HDLMKNG
+668 
-675 NCVSGTTYAS
+675 
-685 IVGGQTANTE
+685 
-695 YEFLTG
+695 
-701 NSMAFLPK
+701 
-709 GTVAFQLY
+709 
-717 LRHAMPSL
+717 
-725 VTELKSE
+725 
-732 GYTGNSATHLQKA
+732 
-745 RNYNRDKAYPLLG
+745 
-758 FDKFYDYTNM
+758 
-768 IVPFVKMRNNATDQC
+768 
-783 TYDNIT
+783 
-789 HDYEQQRKSTDAPY
+789 
-803 FGYTMTIQNHS
+803 
-814 SYDVP
+814 
-819 FDNFDDKRI
+819 
-828 VVENADATDLGY
+828 
-840 YLSLIKYSDE
+840 
-850 MFENLINYYKNT
+850 
-862 DEPTVIFLTGDHQ
+862 
-875 PRIHDESMDSITNGE
+875 
-890 WRNWND
+890 
-896 EEMMRRYEVPFL
+896 
-908 IWANYDIDKKTVE
+908 
-921 KTSMN
+921 
-926 YLQTI
+926 
-931 LMETID
+931 
-937 GDLTGFQ
+937 LTGFQ

>member
-1 MLKNIDFNKNSQ
+1 MEK
-13 RWKNYFCLFISFLF
+13 LF
-27 LIFFYVNRTTILE
+27 LPIHFVSVSDLFYVNRTTILE

-94 MEIAVFNETYSFRGQ
+94 MEIAVFNETYSFREQ

-129 VITNRVRLGTDIWA
+129 VITNRVRLGADIWA
-143 FICIMF
+143 FICVMF
-149 NIVNHFVY
+149 NIVNYFVY
-157 EFRGTPAMASDIAT
+157 EFRGTPVMASDIAT

-226 AIVSVT
+226 AVVSVT

-264 IACFTRSIKLSVPE
+264 IACFARSIKLSVPE

-297 DTVDPNKKRPNVIAV
+297 DTVDPNKKRPNVIVV

-319 PQILGDIETNEDYMP
+319 PQVLGDIETNEDYMP

-500 ADATDLGY
+500 ADAPDLGY

-580 YDIDKKTVEK
+580 YDIGKKTVEK

-603 IDGDLTGFQ
+603 IDG
-612 KFQQDLQKEEITS
+612 E
-625 KYTSDTVDPNKKRPN
+625 
-640 VIAVI
+640 
-645 NEAFSDPQILGDIET
+645 
-660 NEDYMPFI
+660 
-668 HDLMKNG
+668 
-675 NCVSGTTYAS
+675 
-685 IVGGQTANTE
+685 
-695 YEFLTG
+695 
-701 NSMAFLPK
+701 
-709 GTVAFQLY
+709 
-717 LRHAMPSL
+717 
-725 VTELKSE
+725 
-732 GYTGNSATHLQKA
+732 
-745 RNYNRDKAYPLLG
+745 
-758 FDKFYDYTNM
+758 
-768 IVPFVKMRNNATDQC
+768 
-783 TYDNIT
+783 
-789 HDYEQQRKSTDAPY
+789 
-803 FGYTMTIQNHS
+803 
-814 SYDVP
+814 
-819 FDNFDDKRI
+819 
-828 VVENADATDLGY
+828 
-840 YLSLIKYSDE
+840 
-850 MFENLINYYKNT
+850 
-862 DEPTVIFLTGDHQ
+862 
-875 PRIHDESMDSITNGE
+875 
-890 WRNWND
+890 
-896 EEMMRRYEVPFL
+896 
-908 IWANYDIDKKTVE
+908 
-921 KTSMN
+921 
-926 YLQTI
+926 
-931 LMETID
+931 
-937 GDLTGFQ
+937 LTGFQ

-962 WGADGKFY
+962 WGVDGKFY

>member
-1 MLKNIDFNKNSQ
+1 M
-13 RWKNYFCLFISFLF
+13 
-27 LIFFYVNRTTILE
+27 E

-72 KKWNRVINILYILF
+72 KKGNRVINILYILF

-291 TSKYTS
+291 TSKYIS

-319 PQILGDIETNEDYMP
+319 PQVLGDIETNEDYMP

-427 DKFYDYTNMIVPFVK
+427 DKFYDYTNMGVPFVK

-500 ADATDLGY
+500 ADAPDLGY

-527 KNTDEPTVIFLTG
+527 KNTDEPIVILLTG

-603 IDGDLTGFQ
+603 IDG
-612 KFQQDLQKEEITS
+612 E
-625 KYTSDTVDPNKKRPN
+625 
-640 VIAVI
+640 
-645 NEAFSDPQILGDIET
+645 
-660 NEDYMPFI
+660 
-668 HDLMKNG
+668 
-675 NCVSGTTYAS
+675 
-685 IVGGQTANTE
+685 
-695 YEFLTG
+695 
-701 NSMAFLPK
+701 
-709 GTVAFQLY
+709 
-717 LRHAMPSL
+717 
-725 VTELKSE
+725 
-732 GYTGNSATHLQKA
+732 
-745 RNYNRDKAYPLLG
+745 
-758 FDKFYDYTNM
+758 
-768 IVPFVKMRNNATDQC
+768 
-783 TYDNIT
+783 
-789 HDYEQQRKSTDAPY
+789 
-803 FGYTMTIQNHS
+803 
-814 SYDVP
+814 
-819 FDNFDDKRI
+819 
-828 VVENADATDLGY
+828 
-840 YLSLIKYSDE
+840 
-850 MFENLINYYKNT
+850 
-862 DEPTVIFLTGDHQ
+862 
-875 PRIHDESMDSITNGE
+875 
-890 WRNWND
+890 
-896 EEMMRRYEVPFL
+896 
-908 IWANYDIDKKTVE
+908 
-921 KTSMN
+921 
-926 YLQTI
+926 
-931 LMETID
+931 
-937 GDLTGFQ
+937 LTGFQ

-994 TDYKNRVEDFFELKQ
+994 MDYKNRVEDFFELKQ

>member
-1 MLKNIDFNKNSQ
+1 MLKNIDFNKNRQ

-72 KKWNRVINILYILF
+72 KKGNRVINILYILF

-94 MEIAVFNETYSFRGQ
+94 MEIAVFNETYSFRKQ

-143 FICIMF
+143 FICVMF

-264 IACFTRSIKLSVPE
+264 IACFARGIKLSVPE

-297 DTVDPNKKRPNVIAV
+297 DTVDSNKKRPNVIVV

-319 PQILGDIETNEDYMP
+319 PQVLGDIETNEDYMP

-427 DKFYDYTNMIVPFVK
+427 DKFYDYTNMGVPFVK

-500 ADATDLGY
+500 ADAPDLGY

-527 KNTDEPTVIFLTG
+527 KNTNEPTVILLTG

-580 YDIDKKTVEK
+580 YDIDKKIVEK

-612 KFQQDLQKEEITS
+612 KFQQDI
-625 KYTSDTVDPNKKRPN
+625 
-640 VIAVI
+640 
-645 NEAFSDPQILGDIET
+645 
-660 NEDYMPFI
+660 
-668 HDLMKNG
+668 
-675 NCVSGTTYAS
+675 
-685 IVGGQTANTE
+685 
-695 YEFLTG
+695 
-701 NSMAFLPK
+701 
-709 GTVAFQLY
+709 
-717 LRHAMPSL
+717 
-725 VTELKSE
+725 
-732 GYTGNSATHLQKA
+732 
-745 RNYNRDKAYPLLG
+745 
-758 FDKFYDYTNM
+758 
-768 IVPFVKMRNNATDQC
+768 
-783 TYDNIT
+783 
-789 HDYEQQRKSTDAPY
+789 
-803 FGYTMTIQNHS
+803 
-814 SYDVP
+814 
-819 FDNFDDKRI
+819 
-828 VVENADATDLGY
+828 
-840 YLSLIKYSDE
+840 
-850 MFENLINYYKNT
+850 
-862 DEPTVIFLTGDHQ
+862 
-875 PRIHDESMDSITNGE
+875 
-890 WRNWND
+890 
-896 EEMMRRYEVPFL
+896 
-908 IWANYDIDKKTVE
+908 
-921 KTSMN
+921 
-926 YLQTI
+926 
-931 LMETID
+931 
-937 GDLTGFQ
+937 
-944 KFQQDL
+944 

-994 TDYKNRVEDFFELKQ
+994 MDYKNRVEDFFELKQ